1 LSDDTRQPWPG
12 LERRAPSRGWPG
24 WSVREPLARWPRG
37 RVLCATHGVQVYH
50 PARGSLFANY
60 HVVAER

>member
-1 LSDDTRQPWPG
+1 
-12 LERRAPSRGWPG
+12 
-24 WSVREPLARWPRG
+24 VREPLARWPGG